1 MAVAQKCNISR
12 DHNLFLRQGRI
23 PTACV
28 STSREGY
35 ILPSM
40 TSGASCPRAYAIVC
54 TYEIVASIH
63 GIVTIRKAFN
73 KFSIHKGASST
84 VPALVMGA

>member
-12 DHNLFLRQGRI
+12 DHNLFLRQGSHSYSMRF
-23 PTACV
+23 P
-28 STSREGY
+28 SHGRD

-63 GIVTIRKAFN
+63 GIVTIRKSFN
-73 KFSIHKGASST
+73 EFSIHKGASST